1 MRCRSGWR
9 MPRGRLPS
17 FCGLRYRQGITL
29 IAYIDDILII
39 GESESST
46 RRDTDAAYECL
57 MSLGFRIN
65 QEKSERD
72 PSTIRTF
79 LGTVKMTFSLHP
91 EKWRKLRNT
100 LVQMHRLDMATPRQ
114 MAALIGKLNWTLH
127 MSLPARLKI
136 RPLLRW
142 KHRALTTTSGHWDTP
157 VELDSDGLETL
168 DWWIQ
173 FFPQWNG
180 KSFRP
185 RVSEA
190 TIFTDASDYGWGAVL
205 SIPGQP
211 QEETR
216 GHWPDYWK
224 GEHINLKE
232 LMALGL
238 ALKTFGP
245 RLQGITT
252 GPIGNSNTAPRVRR
266 MVSIMWMIDNTTAMS
281 HVAKFGGRA
290 YRLSRLAEEILEW
303 ALRRGWEIRPEYIPS
318 EENVQADALS
328 RAPRDRSDWTLNA
341 LVFQSAMHRLR
352 YRPDVDLFATWQNA
366 QLETTAGRDRARCVV
381 SENGLS
387 RESTVCQPALESNR
401 CGTPAGAVA
410 AGSDNGN
417 RGSFLGTHESA
428 VVADVEADAHSTA
441 VVVADPTGPIPGRP
455 PTGRTANAESPLEGG
470 DFPHLRRWYAVCGI
484 PPSITDRLLVTR
496 RKNESLARRFDR

>member
-1 MRCRSGWR
+1 MPTEADGRQALRRVLHLHRLEGVSPHQVTEELHRLQSEGVISRAPSDCAVYPSPLTVVGKAAGGVRVCVNMRAMNQR
-9 MPRGRLPS
+9 MLRTHFKMEGLLNVRDLIAPGAWMTSLDIRDAYMHVPIALQDRKFIATVWEDTPWIWNALPFGLADAPRAFTKL
-17 FCGLRYRQGITL
+17 LRAPISALRRQGITL

-157 VELDSDGLETL
+157 VELETL

-190 TIFTDASDYGWGAVL
+190 TIFTDASDYGWGPYYPSRVNRRRKL
-205 SIPGQP
+205 GVTGQ
-211 QEETR
+211 
-216 GHWPDYWK
+216 
-224 GEHINLKE
+224 
-232 LMALGL
+232 
-238 ALKTFGP
+238 
-245 RLQGITT
+245 TT
-252 GPIGNSNTAPRVRR
+252 GKGST
-266 MVSIMWMIDNTTAMS
+266 ST
-281 HVAKFGGRA
+281 
-290 YRLSRLAEEILEW
+290 SR
-303 ALRRGWEIRPEYIPS
+303 S
-318 EENVQADALS
+318 
-328 RAPRDRSDWTLNA
+328 
-341 LVFQSAMHRLR
+341 
-352 YRPDVDLFATWQNA
+352 
-366 QLETTAGRDRARCVV
+366 
-381 SENGLS
+381 
-387 RESTVCQPALESNR
+387 
-401 CGTPAGAVA
+401 
-410 AGSDNGN
+410 
-417 RGSFLGTHESA
+417 
-428 VVADVEADAHSTA
+428 
-441 VVVADPTGPIPGRP
+441 
-455 PTGRTANAESPLEGG
+455 
-470 DFPHLRRWYAVCGI
+470 
-484 PPSITDRLLVTR
+484 
-496 RKNESLARRFDR
+496 